1 MIEIAIWIDFADF
14 KYVNLLGICL
24 ASYIGDEEIDVL
36 HMIFFASGRTNAV
49 IASNVSGFLPILSL
63 LSLKTMFLFSY
74 YIAYAGKKGKKRKHQ
89 TYFLS
94 GKQ

>member
-1 MIEIAIWIDFADF
+1 MIEIAIRIDFADF

-36 HMIFFASGRTNAV
+36 HMIFFRER
-49 IASNVSGFLPILSL
+49 
-63 LSLKTMFLFSY
+63 SY
-74 YIAYAGKKGKKRKHQ
+74 QYGKKRKQQ
-89 TYFLS
+89 TYFLL